1 MQERWKQHDL
11 LPAKKHACWPTLLC
25 IQVGGGGG
33 GREVPWPS
41 IRRSKA
47 NVVCFSLLSPHI
59 AHPHRSDTHTL
70 HSKIYR
76 TIQWPFSISGEIHGS
91 ALELLS
97 LEETQVARVPHP
109 HLPPL
114 HTHFSWLTRSL
125 FRCYSGF
132 DYACYSCQVTQDAKK
147 NLNWKRS
154 LLVVGPSFRFLYSSP
169 NSLITLAPSSH
180 THTTLCPFHD
190 FFFFNELAIN
200 KNGNS

>member
-1 MQERWKQHDL
+1 MKTTWS
-11 LPAKKHACWPTLLC
+11 ASSKKACMLTDIVVHSGGWWWR
-25 IQVGGGGG
+25 GGG
-33 GREVPWPS
+33 EVPWPS

-109 HLPPL
+109 HLPPPL

-147 NLNWKRS
+147 NLNSKRS
-154 LLVVGPSFRFLYSSP
+154 LLVVGPSFRFQYPSP

-180 THTTLCPFHD
+180 THTTLCPFQD
-190 FFFFNELAIN
+190 FFF
-200 KNGNS
+200 